1 MANISKTLPG
11 SDIFQSFSHTLFDWV
26 GVEIFNL
33 DKEETLIGFEII
45 SNPIQEQDGDVQ
57 LVPNED
63 ETLIFKGIFEDQ
75 SEFEA
80 AHSPQVNGISY
91 YDKELDIGRKYLD
104 GVYQEIDYVNV
115 DFSSTYSGT
124 YGAGVFPNT
133 TIKWKDICTE
143 EKFEQ
148 KGWPPP
154 DDPMTQFIYEINI
167 DTGTFKSRDVQI
179 RYDVRIEDT
188 SDPTAEIEYRSDI
201 YTYKKSIQNAMGTKV
216 STALK
221 DHFAQFG
228 RMDYTTCELLPDEPL
243 VPIVAAPIEE
253 PSIEKEI
260 KSGIKLAF
268 PDSTVAG
275 NYKSLRTRIQR
286 LYQSNDKSGSEWSVK
301 YNETAVMDG
310 VISSTSERN
319 PSNNW
324 KLRIGKGGQI
334 YSLKTDA
341 LGETVPPQYRNND
354 SAPWVD
360 EVWQTVSVYNT
371 GANVKFNHSAGVYL
385 NDPIL
390 TEPFYTP
397 RLATEIDELNKSFY
411 SMNWMQ
417 PSGNL
422 YDEDNPSHII
432 NLTKYKDLGDGVIE
446 ITLGMYNFGNTEV
459 YRYHNMPWG
468 GVRRTALEYNYLSNT
483 DQTSYT
489 QVTGYFGEVGNGTA
503 RLEDIDDTG
512 GWTVF
517 CSENS
522 GDYGESLGF
531 VFGKDDRINSDTY
544 GSSRIRQGYAWP
556 LLPQE
561 GETNWRNYMVST
573 LNRRHNINHHK
584 GIWSRFYFVFGSNR
598 ENVRQKILNK
608 NLVDNTAFEEMN
620 ITEDD
625 VDVIGYQISTHEGK
639 FAIVRGESPVFYL
652 YSAPVNGSIPIF
664 EMVKADGER
673 FVTHNPYTIG
683 TYKMYDKSIVSEI
696 NMLGFAMRTEDTE
709 LSLDTIFSQHR
720 ENYVAD
726 GELLSGINGITI

>member
-1 MANISKTLPG
+1 
-11 SDIFQSFSHTLFDWV
+11 
-26 GVEIFNL
+26 
-33 DKEETLIGFEII
+33 
-45 SNPIQEQDGDVQ
+45 
-57 LVPNED
+57 
-63 ETLIFKGIFEDQ
+63 
-75 SEFEA
+75 
-80 AHSPQVNGISY
+80 
-91 YDKELDIGRKYLD
+91 
-104 GVYQEIDYVNV
+104 
-115 DFSSTYSGT
+115 
-124 YGAGVFPNT
+124 
-133 TIKWKDICTE
+133 
-143 EKFEQ
+143 
-148 KGWPPP
+148 
-154 DDPMTQFIYEINI
+154 
-167 DTGTFKSRDVQI
+167 
-179 RYDVRIEDT
+179 
-188 SDPTAEIEYRSDI
+188 
-201 YTYKKSIQNAMGTKV
+201 MGTKV

-243 VPIVAAPIEE
+243 VPTVAAPIEE

-334 YSLKTDA
+334 YSLKTSA
-341 LGETVPPQYRNND
+341 LGETVPPQYHNND
-354 SAPWVD
+354 NAPWVD

-459 YRYHNMPWG
+459 YRYHNTPWG